1 MKLLVKVTNKKTLS
15 SKVIDTSLLSP
26 KEFFKLILG
35 YAKSENFKIEV
46 FFEWLYMKMSLV
58 SMIMYM

>member
-46 FFEWLYMKMSLV
+46 FFE
-58 SMIMYM
+58 